1 MGRGG
6 GAGTGRRAWRVRV
19 VGSQGRVGEDPTG
32 RRGRAP
38 LCGDPGIELTPEDQP
53 VVEDGGMQGKIVAT
67 SEAPSFLSKERLI
80 SSTAE
85 GKSLPLHSWYCS
97 IRD

>member
-19 VGSQGRVGEDPTG
+19 VGSTGRVGEDTTG

-38 LCGDPGIELTPEDQP
+38 LCGDPGIELKPEDQP

-67 SEAPSFLSKERLI
+67 SEAPSFLRKERPI
-80 SSTAE
+80 SGTAE
-85 GKSLPLHSWYCS
+85 GKSLLFHS
-97 IRD
+97 